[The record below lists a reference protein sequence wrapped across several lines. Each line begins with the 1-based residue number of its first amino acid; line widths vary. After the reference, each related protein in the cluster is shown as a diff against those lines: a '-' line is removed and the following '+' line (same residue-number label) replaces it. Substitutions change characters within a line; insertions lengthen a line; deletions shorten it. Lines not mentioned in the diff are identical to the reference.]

1 MKEFAILK
9 FLDKISFI
17 FKSLG
22 VDYELMRKI
31 LQVKFLMDERRVPT
45 ILMDGKN
52 RESKNSFRSALGIY
66 VFLGIF
72 IGLFMLA
79 SFPLFIKMNIII
91 GIIMFMLMTTMISDF
106 SAVLL
111 DVKEKTILLSRPVD
125 AKTLNAAKLVH
136 IITYL
141 FSIAVSISGGAL
153 IIGLIRYGILFFLLF
168 LLVIILICGFLI
180 LFTALLYYAVITF
193 FSGEKLKDIINYFQI
208 LLTVCMTLLYQLTG
222 RIFQMTDVNMSF
234 TPQSWHFF
242 LPSSWFS
249 APFILLMEHN
259 FNNYFIL
266 LSILGIIVPII
277 TLTIYIKAVA
287 PHFEK
292 NLLKLNSGSSHVKKN
307 RKIEAFLRS
316 VSNILC
322 PHQLEKVFFR
332 FTMNMLSNER
342 KLKLSI
348 YPSLVF
354 AIIFPF
360 IFFLSFFHSGIAFA
374 DSFEEISTGKYYL
387 YLYFSVLFLALL
399 FPIISLSENYKGAW
413 VYKALPVDNPAM
425 VFKGAFKAFAV
436 KYIIPVYLWVS
447 LFFIVVF
454 GIKVVVDLVLI
465 FINLIMLMLSIF
477 YSSKKELPFSVD
489 FQYMKKRNRP
499 QVIILSMVLT
509 PVLAGIHYVVLNIP
523 FGIMINIALSLIIT
537 GVLWHVS
544 FQMTWNNIAE
554 KR

>member
-1 MKEFAILK
+1 
-9 FLDKISFI
+9 
-17 FKSLG
+17 
-22 VDYELMRKI
+22 
-31 LQVKFLMDERRVPT
+31 
-45 ILMDGKN
+45 
-52 RESKNSFRSALGIY
+52 
-66 VFLGIF
+66 
-72 IGLFMLA
+72 
-79 SFPLFIKMNIII
+79 
-91 GIIMFMLMTTMISDF
+91 
-106 SAVLL
+106 
-111 DVKEKTILLSRPVD
+111 
-125 AKTLNAAKLVH
+125 
-136 IITYL
+136 
-141 FSIAVSISGGAL
+141 
-153 IIGLIRYGILFFLLF
+153 
-168 LLVIILICGFLI
+168 
-180 LFTALLYYAVITF
+180 
-193 FSGEKLKDIINYFQI
+193 
-208 LLTVCMTLLYQLTG
+208 
-222 RIFQMTDVNMSF
+222 
-234 TPQSWHFF
+234 
-242 LPSSWFS
+242 
-249 APFILLMEHN
+249 
-259 FNNYFIL
+259 
-266 LSILGIIVPII
+266 
-277 TLTIYIKAVA
+277 
-287 PHFEK
+287 
-292 NLLKLNSGSSHVKKN
+292 
-307 RKIEAFLRS
+307 
-316 VSNILC
+316 
-322 PHQLEKVFFR
+322 
-332 FTMNMLSNER
+332 MNMLSNER

-436 KYIIPVYLWVS
+436 KYIIPVYLWIS

-554 KR
+554 KRSLHQKSWLGQKRTLK